1 MNNRHGQ
8 TQAARLSQWVLEVK
22 AKLAALQP
30 ESLGKVGVLMGGFSG
45 EREISLQS
53 GSGVLKALLDS
64 GVNAVSFDPFQE
76 PIETIVNHHFDRVM
90 ISLHG
95 RFGEDGTMQGLLE
108 QLGIPYT
115 GSGVMASAMAID
127 KQTTKQIWLSH
138 GLSTPKYVM
147 LHAHTNWAKVVEEL
161 GLPLIV
167 KPAREGSSLGLTKVN
182 QASEL
187 AAAYQLAAVMDQ
199 DVMAEQCIIGDEL
212 TCPVM
217 GEGVFAQALPL
228 IKIVAPAANYDYHNK
243 YFSDDTKY
251 LCPTGLDPLLE
262 EKIQE
267 LVVKSY
273 QVLGCSGWGRADVM
287 VDKNTQTPYL
297 LEMNTSPG
305 MTSHSLV
312 PMAAKAAG
320 LSYAELVLWIV
331 MNAKLSNG
339 MNRKGMLEKL
349 VEVDK

>member
-1 MNNRHGQ
+1 
-8 TQAARLSQWVLEVK
+8 
-22 AKLAALQP
+22 
-30 ESLGKVGVLMGGFSG
+30 
-45 EREISLQS
+45 
-53 GSGVLKALLDS
+53 
-64 GVNAVSFDPFQE
+64 
-76 PIETIVNHHFDRVM
+76 M

-138 GLSTPKYVM
+138 GLSTPKYQM
-147 LHAHTNWAKVVEEL
+147 IHADTDWQQLIEEL

-167 KPAREGSSLGLTKVN
+167 KPAREGSSLGLTKVT

-187 AAAYQLAAVMDQ
+187 PAAYQLAAQMDQ

-212 TCPVM
+212 TCPII
-217 GEGVFAQALPL
+217 GEGASAQALPL

-251 LCPTGLDPLLE
+251 LCPTGLDPMLE
-262 EKIQE
+262 EKIQQ
-267 LVVKSY
+267 LVLKSY
-273 QVLGCSGWGRADVM
+273 QVLGCRGWGRADVM
-287 VDKNTQTPYL
+287 LDQRTQIPYL

-305 MTSHSLV
+305 MTTHSLV

-320 LSYAELVLWIV
+320 LSYAELVLWIL
-331 MNAKLSNG
+331 MNTKLSNQKTAQLTQKQKMEEG
-339 MNRKGMLEKL
+339 R
-349 VEVDK
+349 